1 MDAGRIRQTIL
12 SSATGILP
20 LRMKRSVSGTGRN
33 STFDQRASCRTAGS
47 ADGSRSPRSP
57 GLATEVP
64 VGPSNGL
71 DDTSVVNLDN
81 VFTIDQRD
89 LGRRVGH
96 VLGDQKS
103 ALFRAVINASIWTM
117 TFPGLTSAASPCRDG

>member
-1 MDAGRIRQTIL
+1 
-12 SSATGILP
+12 
-20 LRMKRSVSGTGRN
+20 
-33 STFDQRASCRTAGS
+33 
-47 ADGSRSPRSP
+47 
-57 GLATEVP
+57 
-64 VGPSNGL
+64 L

-81 VFTIDQRD
+81 VFTIDQRS